1 MKALTEGLAAIAL
14 TLWVGGL
21 WAIGYVVAPTLF
33 ASLPDNRALAGSL
46 AGKLFTL
53 MSYIGIA
60 CASYLLLFRLM
71 RGGGSA
77 LKHPTFWIIVLM
89 LVLVVAG
96 QFYVQPILE
105 SMKNQALPEQV
116 MESIFRD
123 RFRVWHGVS
132 NILYM
137 IVSLLGALLVWL
149 GARSR

>member
-14 TLWVGGL
+14 TMWVGGL
-21 WAIGYVVAPTLF
+21 WAIGYIAAPSLF
-33 ASLPDNRALAGSL
+33 ANLPADRALAGTL

-53 MSYIGIA
+53 ISYVGIV
-60 CASYLLLFRLM
+60 CAGYLLLYRLM
-71 RGGGSA
+71 RMGGSA
-77 LKHPTFWIIVLM
+77 LKQATFWVIVLM

-105 SMKNQALPEQV
+105 SLKSQALPLQV
-116 MESIFRD
+116 MESVFRD
-123 RFRVWHGVS
+123 RFRVGHGVS
-132 NILYM
+132 SILYL